1 LTQGPPGWN
10 DIERKN
16 ELMDSKVMNVV
27 IDTLKGFN
35 AELQNEVLANPTLET
50 SLYGLNGNLD
60 SLGLVSLIADL
71 EQRINDEFSTDLI
84 LADERA
90 MSARNSPFRNVGSL
104 AEYIEK
110 LLAAEPE
117 NG

>member
-1 LTQGPPGWN
+1 
-10 DIERKN
+10 
-16 ELMDSKVMNVV
+16 MDSKVKNIVV
-27 IDTLKGFN
+27 NTLKEFN
-35 AELQNEVLANPTLET
+35 AELQNEDLANPTLET

-90 MSARNSPFRNVGSL
+90 MSSRNSPFRNVGSL
-104 AEYIEK
+104 AAYIEK
-110 LLAAEPE
+110 LLVAETE
-117 NG
+117 HG